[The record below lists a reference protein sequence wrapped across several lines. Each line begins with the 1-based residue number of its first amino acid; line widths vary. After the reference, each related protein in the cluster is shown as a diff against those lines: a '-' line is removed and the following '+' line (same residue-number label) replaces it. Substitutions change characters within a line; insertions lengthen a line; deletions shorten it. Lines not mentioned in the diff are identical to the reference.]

1 MAVYQDIQARQIW
14 ADPVHFV
21 PHCEGYRLP
30 FPGTL
35 TLNDSETITLTQDA
49 IYQTACATA
58 GASATSVPNSTL
70 VVYGL
75 AEPFEASVVPQMFVL
90 GAMLVIA
97 WSLVVILVITP
108 RTSFVLGTGVGHLGR
123 ATGNSATVISVG
135 GRPWLQKF
143 AAFTVAVSLFI
154 ATVNSFKI
162 VEQQYNDGYEDAAVV
177 TNQVV
182 NSYEVRIMRVIST
195 TFVWLAQ
202 VQTLIRLFPRHQE
215 KVIIKWAGF
224 GLIILDTLF
233 VILNNFVANGGT
245 GPKSTKPRA
254 YTEVIPALSYLFEVA
269 LNLLYA
275 AWVLY
280 YSFVKRRLAFYHPQ
294 MRNIAVVALLSYT
307 SVLIPV
313 VFFTMDIAKPQ
324 LASWGDYIRWVGS
337 AAASVVVW
345 EWVERIEALERE
357 ERKNGILGREIFD
370 GDETF
375 GRSTSLKFKWPRS
388 RSRKKE
394 PSDFTNSSINTSNN
408 NGDSTGSPRTPATDG
423 VSTDVQLLSMR
434 SSKREDTTTT
444 ISNDQ
449 SRRSLIHTFR
459 PPVIESPVSR
469 ADTTSAASTVYAVI
483 HHPSSS
489 STTPAQDQ
497 QQTGS
502 NLARPEHERSEVTE
516 LNTSIV
522 SQNTVPTRQPRSFTV
537 LPSINNPFKRRRSSP
552 PPEISRATTGPSSQ
566 PSQTRWN
573 NLRRSRHGFRLG
585 RSQALPVKLP
595 VVVVPAQPR
604 GHIWTPPPE
613 TGNKNPMDQASQE
626 PSSDDQGSNHTPMSL
641 DQSIQN
647 IHDATSRMPDV
658 AVDKDGQVLTSGH
671 GSEHTAIG
679 HSVTTQFSDRAQ
691 SPRTL
696 LPRVDE
702 DVEHLPQRPNNEGD
716 SHGADITTQI
726 SIPPA
731 G

>member
-1 MAVYQDIQARQIW
+1 MAAYQDIQARQIW
-14 ADPVHFV
+14 EDPAHFI

-30 FPGTL
+30 FPGTV
-35 TLNDSETITLTQDA
+35 TLNDSVTLTLTENA
-49 IYQTACATA
+49 IYQTACATSA
-58 GASATSVPNSTL
+58 ATSMPNTTL
-70 VVYGL
+70 VIYGL

-123 ATGNSATVISVG
+123 TTGNSATVISVG
-135 GRPWLQKF
+135 GRPWLQKV

-313 VFFTMDIAKPQ
+313 IFFTMDIANPQ

-375 GRSTSLKFKWPRS
+375 GKSTSLKFKWPRS

-394 PSDFTNSSINTSNN
+394 PSEFTNSSRDRSNN
-408 NGDSTGSPRTPATDG
+408 NGGSTGSQRTPATDET
-423 VSTDVQLLSMR
+423 STDVQLSSIR
-434 SSKREDTTTT
+434 SLGREDMTIN

-449 SRRSLIHTFR
+449 SRRSLLHTLR
-459 PPVIESPVSR
+459 SPVIGSPVSR

-483 HHPSSS
+483 HHPPSS

-497 QQTGS
+497 PQTGS
-502 NLARPEHERSEVTE
+502 NTTRQEHERLEVTE
-516 LNTSIV
+516 HSTSAV
-522 SQNTVPTRQPRSFTV
+522 SQNTVPARQPRSSHV
-537 LPSINNPFKRRRSSP
+537 LPTINNPFKRRRSSP
-552 PPEISRATTGPSSQ
+552 PPEISRATADASSQ

-573 NLRRSRHGFRLG
+573 NLRRPKRGFRLG
-585 RSQALPVKLP
+585 RTQALPISLP
-595 VVVVPAQPR
+595 IVVVPAQPR

-613 TGNKNPMDQASQE
+613 AGNENPVDQVNQE
-626 PSSDDQGSNHTPMSL
+626 PSPNDRGSNHTPMSL

-647 IHDATSRMPDV
+647 IHDAASRMSYV
-658 AVDKDGQVLTSGH
+658 VVDRDGQASASGH
-671 GSEHTAIG
+671 GNEHPATATT
-679 HSVTTQFSDRAQ
+679 HSSDRAQ
-691 SPRTL
+691 SPRTP

-702 DVEHLPQRPNNEGD
+702 DVEHFPQRPNNEGISHEPD
-716 SHGADITTQI
+716 STTQT
-726 SIPPA
+726 SIPLA